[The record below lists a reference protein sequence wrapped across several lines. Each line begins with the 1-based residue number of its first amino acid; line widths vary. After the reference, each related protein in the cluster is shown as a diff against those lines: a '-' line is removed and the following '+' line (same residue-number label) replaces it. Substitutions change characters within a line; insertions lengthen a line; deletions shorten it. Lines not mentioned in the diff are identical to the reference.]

1 MAKRNKAAG
10 VTCPYCGGTRVQ
22 RLRRRFVDRF
32 IMGLLWVRPF
42 HCIEC
47 YRRFYSRS
55 KLSPAQHDKPP
66 AAPRPASASNSP
78 NSETQTPAE
87 SGWPERRRFSRLQGE
102 IPTYADFD
110 GSQRITGIV
119 IDISLTGCFLR
130 SLTLVPVGSEVE
142 LFLDAREEAHSR
154 GVVRRVVPGKGMGVE
169 FVRTS
174 ALNFRRL
181 QRVATGSVRL
191 HPAS

>member
-10 VTCPYCGGTRVQ
+10 VACPYCGGTRVQ

-55 KLSPAQHDKPP
+55 KLSPAQQEKSRA
-66 AAPRPASASNSP
+66 AAPRAASASDSP
-78 NSETQTPAE
+78 KSEIQIPAE
-87 SGWPERRRFSRLQGE
+87 SGWPERRGFSRLQCE
-102 IPTYADFD
+102 IPTHADFD

-130 SLTLVPVGSEVE
+130 SLTLVPAGSEIE
-142 LFLDAREEAHSR
+142 LFLDTREEAHSR
-154 GVVRRVVPGKGMGVE
+154 GTVRRVVPGKGMGVE
-169 FVRTS
+169 FIRTS

-181 QRVATGSVRL
+181 QSVAAGSVRV
-191 HPAS
+191 HPA